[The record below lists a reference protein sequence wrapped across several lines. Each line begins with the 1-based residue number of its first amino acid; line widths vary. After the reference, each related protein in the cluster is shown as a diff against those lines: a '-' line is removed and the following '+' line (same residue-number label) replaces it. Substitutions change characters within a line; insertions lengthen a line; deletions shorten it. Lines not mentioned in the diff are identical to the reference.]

1 MGALAT
7 RCPDCGTS
15 FRVQRAQ
22 LTASEG
28 LVRCGRCDAVF
39 DARVS
44 LFDLETGATVA
55 FGESA
60 ASVAPQAVPVPP
72 ARQAVAPTPRP
83 ASAPAPSR
91 PPSVADQTLPAAE
104 RDEADFPSTLAESPA
119 MRDGDGRSDPTWDVP
134 PRMDERGASAP
145 AEPVWEAMEPAVDP
159 DVLNQRM
166 RTLLGH
172 GSPASPDASGFER
185 TFSAWA
191 PTSAAPARRGW
202 RFVMFL
208 SATWLTLALP
218 LQWAWTERE
227 ALRAQ
232 WPGLDAWASRL
243 CPRCEASPWARLD
256 GWTVGASSL
265 QPTPQGGA
273 FQLKLTVHNRSQARL
288 AVPWVDLRLLDGQ
301 GQVMLRKALSPQDL
315 GSELDR
321 LEGGGQ
327 LTLQSTFRLKDA
339 VGARAGTSMPSG
351 YEVGLFHP

>member
-7 RCPDCGTS
+7 RCPDCSTS

-44 LFDLETGATVA
+44 LFDLETGA
-55 FGESA
+55 
-60 ASVAPQAVPVPP
+60 SVAWESPPSPSSVTAPATTSPAGDGSVPSPMPSIESPP
-72 ARQAVAPTPRP
+72 RPEIPAPTEPE
-83 ASAPAPSR
+83 SS
-91 PPSVADQTLPAAE
+91 
-104 RDEADFPSTLAESPA
+104 DFVSTLAESA
-119 MRDGDGRSDPTWDVP
+119 SAAWDTNGRADPTWDEP
-134 PRMDERGASAP
+134 GRSDIRSSAASK
-145 AEPVWEAMEPAVDP
+145 EPIWEAVEPPTDP
-159 DVLNQRM
+159 EALNNRM
-166 RTLLGH
+166 RTLLG
-172 GSPASPDASGFER
+172 SESTAPPAPAFEQTFSTWAPAPASQP
-185 TFSAWA
+185 
-191 PTSAAPARRGW
+191 RRGW
-202 RFVMFL
+202 RLVMVL
-208 SATWLTLALP
+208 GASLLTLALP
-218 LQWAWTERE
+218 LQWAWTERA

-339 VGARAGTSMPSG
+339 AGARAGTSMPSG